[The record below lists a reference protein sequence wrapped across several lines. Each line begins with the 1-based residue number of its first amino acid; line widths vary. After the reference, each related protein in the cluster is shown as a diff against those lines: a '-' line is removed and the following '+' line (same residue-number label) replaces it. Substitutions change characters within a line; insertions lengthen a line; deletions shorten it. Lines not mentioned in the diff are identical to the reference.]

1 MNSLYVK
8 NLSKHE
14 LSIIADIT
22 NIKLEKTLK
31 KDEIFNILG
40 EHYEETYDEP
50 PFKSI
55 ISDIISILPKKG
67 YKTIKKVLKMLKK

>member
-1 MNSLYVK
+1 M
-8 NLSKHE
+8 
-14 LSIIADIT
+14 
-22 NIKLEKTLK
+22 
-31 KDEIFNILG
+31 FNILG

-67 YKTIKKVLKMLKK
+67 FKTIKKGLE